1 MVIYYSHK
9 EASIKRKA
17 TSYES
22 RPIKTFH
29 AITQGKTLRRKSL
42 SLSQQQRVVGNFF
55 TTHLLEH
62 GQQVDHLHAFAF
74 LPGEVENDFS
84 LIDRKSTSE
93 LQSLMPISYPVSCLK
108 K

>member
-55 TTHLLEH
+55 TTHLPEH

-74 LPGEVENDFS
+74 LLGDVENDFS
-84 LIDRKSTSE
+84 LMQHAGALTHIASLAPAMGGWKSDE
-93 LQSLMPISYPVSCLK
+93 
-108 K
+108 